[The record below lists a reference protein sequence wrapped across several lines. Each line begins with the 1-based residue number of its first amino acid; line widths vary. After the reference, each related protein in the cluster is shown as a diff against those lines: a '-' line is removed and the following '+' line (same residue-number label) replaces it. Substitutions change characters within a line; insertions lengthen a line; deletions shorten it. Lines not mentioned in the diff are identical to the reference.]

1 MVEILEGDCLE
12 VMLGLPDNSIDLIA
26 TDPPYFKVKTDAWD
40 RQWEKSTAFLG
51 WLDTVLSEFHRILKP
66 NGSLYL
72 FASPQMAARVEV
84 LMAERFNVLNRIT
97 WAKPPYSTKAEMFRK
112 SDLRAFFPVTEIVLF
127 AEHYGADNIAKGEAG
142 YEAKC
147 DQLRGFVFEPLRAY
161 LRGEWTRVGLTRA
174 DMNMAVGSSRSGGGM
189 ASHYIGDTGQ
199 WELPTATHY
208 LSIQNYANSKGRRP
222 APPYEDFHESPR
234 SRFERTPH
242 IDLEYLRADYEDLKA
257 DYEDLRRPFKVSS
270 DVPYTDVWDFA
281 TVKPYPDKHPCEKP
295 ISLMRHII
303 KASGKQ
309 GGTVLDPFAGSGTT
323 GEAAQMEGMDAI
335 LIERDARY
343 VSTIKQRLSQLSIA
357 I

>member
-12 VMLGLPDNSIDLIA
+12 LMQKLADNSVDLIA
-26 TDPPYFKVKTDAWD
+26 TDPPYFRIKSDAWD
-40 RQWEKSTAFLG
+40 RQWDKPTAFLG
-51 WLDTVLSEFHRILKP
+51 WLDTVLAELHRILKP

-84 LMAERFNVLNRIT
+84 LMSERFNVLNRIR
-97 WAKPPYSTKAEMFRK
+97 WIKREGWHNKNRK
-112 SDLRAFFPVTEIVLF
+112 EDLRAYLSPWEEIIF

-147 DQLRGFVFEPLRAY
+147 DQLRGFVFEPIRLY
-161 LRGEWTRVGLTRA
+161 LRGEFERA
-174 DMNMAVGSSRSGGGM
+174 GIKTERANAYCGTATMAG
-189 ASHYIGDTGQ
+189 HYFNRAQ
-199 WELPTATHY
+199 WGLPTEQHY
-208 LSIQNYANSKGRRP
+208 TSLQRGLNAEGRKP
-222 APPYEDFHESPR
+222 APPYEDFHEAPR

-242 IDLEYLRADYEDLKA
+242 IDLEYLRADYEDLRA

-281 TVKPYPDKHPCEKP
+281 TVNPYPGKHPCEKP
-295 ISLMRHII
+295 INLMRHII
-303 KASGKQ
+303 KVSGKQ
-309 GGTVLDPFAGSGTT
+309 DGTVLDPFAGSGTT
-323 GEAAQMEGMDAI
+323 GQAAQLENMDAI